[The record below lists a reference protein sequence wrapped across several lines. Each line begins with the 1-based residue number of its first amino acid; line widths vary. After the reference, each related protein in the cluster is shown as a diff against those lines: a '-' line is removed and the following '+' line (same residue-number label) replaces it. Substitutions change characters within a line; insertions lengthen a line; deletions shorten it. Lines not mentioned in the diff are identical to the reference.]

1 MINNSSTLSSW
12 WNNFNNGDEA
22 LFNDASLPRDS
33 YGFKIQPWMQSDKLD
48 YWTQVK
54 DFYLDQITA
63 VWGKE
68 IAGMSW
74 ELKNTVIPLKWLDNL
89 PFSTYWVSQSDVD
102 KKGKTYTKWSL
113 AWKVNDKWGIVIP
126 APWSYMINFYA
137 EVYFDPAIWQTSFLV
152 SLLDKNNDVYYTDAK
167 VASINPDVAWSITL
181 QDLKQWDELYLGWSH
196 ASASGKKAL
205 YIWTVT
211 IFKLS

>member
-1 MINNSSTLSSW
+1 MINKESR
-12 WNNFNNGDEA
+12 WNNFNNWDEA
-22 LFNDASLPRDS
+22 LFEDSQRPRDS
-33 YGFKIQPWMQSDKLD
+33 YGFKIQPWMQSNKLD
-48 YWTQVK
+48 FWSQVK
-54 DFYLDQITA
+54 NFYLDQITA

-68 IAGMSW
+68 ITWAST
-74 ELKNTVIPLKWLDNL
+74 LVSTVIPLKWLDNL
-89 PFSTYWVSQSDVD
+89 PFSTYSVSQSDID
-102 KKGKTYTKWSL
+102 KKWKTYTKWSL

-152 SLLDKNNDVYYTDAK
+152 SLLNENNDVYYMDAK
-167 VASINPDVAWSITL
+167 VASVNPDVAWSITL

-196 ASASGKKAL
+196 ASASWKKAL
-205 YIWTVT
+205 YIGTVT